1 MAVRNAI
8 EIRGLTKQY
17 GSLTAIENITFE
29 VRRGELFGL
38 IGPDGAGKTTLFRL
52 LATLLNPDDG
62 VATVDGFDIVGQYKE
77 IRKRVGYMPGRLSV
91 EENLEFF
98 AALFGVGVKDN
109 YDLIAPIYTQI
120 EPFRKRRAGKLSGG
134 MKQKL
139 ALCCALI
146 HRPSVLFLDE
156 PTTGVDA
163 VSRSEFWDMLS
174 ALKSKGISILVSTPY
189 MDEACRCDRIALC
202 NNGKI
207 LGIDTPAGI
216 TARFDEPLY
225 ALSGDDMYGLL
236 VEARRIKGVKECYP
250 FGESHHLV
258 ADSMFDSDE
267 FAAYLNGQGFH
278 HVSIRPVEPGI
289 EDVFIKLMQHE

>member
-77 IRKRVGYMPGRLSV
+77 IRKR
-91 EENLEFF
+91 
-98 AALFGVGVKDN
+98 
-109 YDLIAPIYTQI
+109 
-120 EPFRKRRAGKLSGG
+120 RAGKLSGG

-174 ALKSKGISILVSTPY
+174 ELKSKGISILVSTPY

-216 TARFDEPLY
+216 TARFE
-225 ALSGDDMYGLL
+225 
-236 VEARRIKGVKECYP
+236 K
-250 FGESHHLV
+250 
-258 ADSMFDSDE
+258 
-267 FAAYLNGQGFH
+267 
-278 HVSIRPVEPGI
+278 
-289 EDVFIKLMQHE
+289 